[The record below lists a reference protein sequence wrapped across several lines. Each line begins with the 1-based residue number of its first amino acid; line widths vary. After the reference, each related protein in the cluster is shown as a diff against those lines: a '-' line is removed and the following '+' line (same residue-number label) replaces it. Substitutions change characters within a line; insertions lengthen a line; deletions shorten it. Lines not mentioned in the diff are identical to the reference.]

1 MAEFAGA
8 AAPVLHDAVDLV
20 TGATGRAAA
29 GAPDTTGDLLRGVG
43 ELMSAKA
50 GPVRSARSIAEALAQ
65 VRAWLAG
72 YRESVSADGRSR
84 RAVDR
89 TFLVRDIL
97 TTAYVYLSAIA
108 DYVAHGGRSRGS
120 VLYTDPAGSLPH
132 VGHGPDADAE
142 LDLPEAF
149 RFRLDGGAFDD
160 EVQEAAWLAP
170 ASCPAVLP

>member
-1 MAEFAGA
+1 MDRAERTGPALALISSPTPLSRSPVVSGAPAAARPVAPVTRSTASCSTGA

-97 TTAYVYLSAIA
+97 TT
-108 DYVAHGGRSRGS
+108 
-120 VLYTDPAGSLPH
+120 
-132 VGHGPDADAE
+132 
-142 LDLPEAF
+142 
-149 RFRLDGGAFDD
+149 
-160 EVQEAAWLAP
+160 
-170 ASCPAVLP
+170 